1 MEDAQRELRELKPP
15 QFLKYLIFSAALTLL
30 LIIIYYLRSVLTP
43 IFLSFIIA
51 YALNP
56 AVDWLERKKIRRP
69 LAVTTFFFAFFLM
82 VFIAV
87 LLLIPAIQQ
96 EVDFLLS
103 GLPQYLRSFQEE
115 GIPKLER
122 MLGRDLPSNFD
133 EFLTRMI
140 ARFSNLSF
148 DALKPLGSFAL
159 RVVSNLLDFIINLL
173 NFILIPL
180 FTFYFMRDYHKLKRI
195 ISDLVPVKNRNSSR
209 STFKEI
215 DSILGNFI
223 RGQITVCLILAVLY
237 SIGLYFI
244 DIDLAIVVGV
254 FSGLLFIVPYMGTIL
269 GVVFSSLLALLKFG
283 DLSHLIYVWG
293 WFGFVQLLE
302 GYYIT
307 PKLVGKKLG
316 LHPMVVIVA
325 LLIGGKIMGLLGIL
339 LAVPITAVLKIFIK
353 FFLQSYKN
361 SSFFLGT

>member
-1 MEDAQRELRELKPP
+1 
-15 QFLKYLIFSAALTLL
+15 
-30 LIIIYYLRSVLTP
+30 
-43 IFLSFIIA
+43 
-51 YALNP
+51 
-56 AVDWLERKKIRRP
+56 
-69 LAVTTFFFAFFLM
+69 
-82 VFIAV
+82 V

-96 EVDFLLS
+96 EIDFLLS
-103 GLPQYLRSFQEE
+103 GLPQYLENFRAE
-115 GIPKLER
+115 GIPTLER

-133 EFLTRMI
+133 DFLNRMI
-140 ARFSNLSF
+140 ARISNLSF

-159 RVVSNLLDFIINLL
+159 RILSNLLDFIINLL

-195 ISDLVPVKNRNSSR
+195 ISDLVPMRNRNGFR

-223 RGQITVCLILAVLY
+223 RGQIMVCLILAVLY

-244 DIDLAIVVGV
+244 DIDLAIAVGV

-269 GVVFSSLLALLKFG
+269 GIVFASFLALLKFG
-283 DLSHLIYVWG
+283 DLSHILYVWA

-302 GYYIT
+302 GYFIT

-325 LLIGGKIMGLLGIL
+325 LLIGGKLMGLLGVL
-339 LAVPITAVLKIFIK
+339 LAIPITAILKIFINS
-353 FFLQSYKN
+353 FMQSYKK
-361 SSFFLGT
+361 SSFFLET

>member
-1 MEDAQRELRELKPP
+1 MEDTQTEFRELKSPR
-15 QFLKYLIFSAALTLL
+15 FLKYIIFTAVLTIL

-69 LAVTTFFFAFFLM
+69 LAVTALFFAFFLV

-103 GLPQYLRSFQEE
+103 GLPQYLKNFQVE
-115 GIPKLER
+115 GIPWLER

-133 EFLTRMI
+133 EFLNRMI
-140 ARFSNLSF
+140 ARISNLSF
-148 DALKPLGSFAL
+148 DALKPLSSFAL
-159 RVVSNLLDFIINLL
+159 RILSNLLDFIINLL

-180 FTFYFMRDYHKLKRI
+180 FTFYFMRDYHKLKKI
-195 ISDLVPVKNRNSSR
+195 ISDLVPLRNRTGFR

-237 SIGLYFI
+237 SMGLYII

-254 FSGLLFIVPYMGTIL
+254 SSGLLFIVPYMGTIL
-269 GVVFSSLLALLKFG
+269 GIVFSSLLALLKFG
-283 DLSHLIYVWG
+283 DFIHLLYVWG
-293 WFGFVQLLE
+293 WFGFVHLLE

-316 LHPMVVIVA
+316 LHPMIVIVA
-325 LLIGGKIMGLLGIL
+325 LLIGGKIMGLLGVL
-339 LAVPITAVLKIFIK
+339 LSVPITAVLKIFIK
-353 FFLQSYKN
+353 SFLQVYKK
-361 SSFFLGT
+361 SSFFIET